1 MAKESFSSRI
11 KDQLRIEEIK
21 KKCCRYTY
29 HDLLALEE
37 LRNREDLSETI
48 ATVYQKCRCETC
60 QAMSIRALFI
70 LFGSV
75 TDPAKSYH
83 LSFTANTENERDILQ
98 TILGDTDFDFRPT
111 MRAGKYVLYL
121 KDSTAIEDFLVYIG
135 AQAAAFE
142 LMNKKIE
149 REFRNSVN
157 RQVNCDTANIE
168 KQLVSAKKYI
178 DAIQFLID
186 TGSIDRLSPEL
197 KHTAYLRLENEQLNL
212 ADLGRL
218 VNPPVSKSGMKH
230 RLEKIL
236 AFSNEEKQ
244 KETIVQVP

>member
-11 KDQLRIEEIK
+11 KDQLRDEEIK
-21 KKCCRYTY
+21 KKCCRYTWN
-29 HDLLALEE
+29 DLLALEE
-37 LRNREDLSETI
+37 QRNREDLSEPI
-48 ATVYQKCRCETC
+48 ATIYQKCRCDTC
-60 QAMSIRALFI
+60 RILTVRLLFI

-75 TDPAKSYH
+75 TDPEKSYH
-83 LSFTANTENERDILQ
+83 LSFTVKSETERDILQ
-98 TILGDTDFDFRPT
+98 TILGETEFDFRST

-135 AQAAAFE
+135 AQAAAFD

-168 KQLVSAKKYI
+168 KQLASAKKYI
-178 DAIQFLID
+178 DAVQYLID
-186 TGSIDRLSPEL
+186 TGAIDRLSPEL
-197 KHTAYLRLENEQLNL
+197 KHTAYLRLENEQLTL
-212 ADLGRL
+212 SDLGQL

-236 AFSNEEKQ
+236 TFAAEEKQ
-244 KETIVQVP
+244 RETTTQQ